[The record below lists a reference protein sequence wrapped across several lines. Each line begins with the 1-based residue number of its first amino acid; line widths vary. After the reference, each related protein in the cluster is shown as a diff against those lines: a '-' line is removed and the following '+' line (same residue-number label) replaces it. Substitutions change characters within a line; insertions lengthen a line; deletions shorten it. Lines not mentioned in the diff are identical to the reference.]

1 MSITSTLP
9 TSNCLSYAFS
19 DFMKNL
25 TNWSQKTGAIQKS
38 QHDDA
43 PDSLAGM
50 VSNILTGQVVGRAS
64 SKISLDKYGLWFDKI
79 NKGVI

>member
-1 MSITSTLP
+1 
-9 TSNCLSYAFS
+9 
-19 DFMKNL
+19 MKNL

-64 SKISLDKYGLWFDKI
+64 SKISLDKYGL
-79 NKGVI
+79 